1 MLIYS
6 NEVAW
11 IIWNWK
17 ASSMKYKIKSEF
29 LMNTRCFVRPFKTV
43 MVQLLNIWVWN
54 LLVVVLWI
62 YFYNHEA
69 MTISLDDLHIKA
81 WCRWGTTTGLC
92 STTRHSHI
100 RDLKRLKLSAA
111 PPPLTTNIDTLLT
124 FMFKL
129 KNLSKKLEMFLQC
142 QCPTVPT
149 PRVLFR
155 EVLIWGWTDCAAAAT
170 RQFPVLS
177 ELSVVCLIVWHG
189 WSGLSHI

>member
-92 STTRHSHI
+92 STTRHI

-142 QCPTVPT
+142 QCPNPS
-149 PRVLFR
+149 
-155 EVLIWGWTDCAAAAT
+155 C
-170 RQFPVLS
+170 
-177 ELSVVCLIVWHG
+177 VVS
-189 WSGLSHI
+189 WSFNLRLDRLCCCSH

>member
-92 STTRHSHI
+92 STTRHI

-111 PPPLTTNIDTLLT
+111 PPPSLPILTHSWHLCSN
-124 FMFKL
+124 L
-129 KNLSKKLEMFLQC
+129 KTWAKSWKCFC
-142 QCPTVPT
+142 SVSVPT
-149 PRVLFR
+149 PRVLFG
-155 EVLIWGWTDCAAAAT
+155 EVLISGWTDCVAAAT
-170 RQFPVLS
+170 ALVDSFQFYLS
-177 ELSVVCLIVWHG
+177 YLLCVW
-189 WSGLSHI
+189 

>member
-92 STTRHSHI
+92 STTRHI

-111 PPPLTTNIDTLLT
+111 PPLTTNIDTLLT

-142 QCPTVPT
+142 QCPNPSCVVWRSFNLRLDRLCCCSHCT
-149 PRVLFR
+149 
-155 EVLIWGWTDCAAAAT
+155 G

-189 WSGLSHI
+189 RSGLSHI